1 MNNTIN
7 RIKKLRCKQ
16 CAYPNYFDNRSDL
29 VKHQRKRHP
38 WDTTKNV
45 VKSKKLAKKK
55 VVKETTTTPLREV
68 HFCPNCGT
76 NIKAVQAA
84 LMI

>member
-45 VKSKKLAKKK
+45 VKSKDEKQK
-55 VVKETTTTPLREV
+55 VTTPLREV